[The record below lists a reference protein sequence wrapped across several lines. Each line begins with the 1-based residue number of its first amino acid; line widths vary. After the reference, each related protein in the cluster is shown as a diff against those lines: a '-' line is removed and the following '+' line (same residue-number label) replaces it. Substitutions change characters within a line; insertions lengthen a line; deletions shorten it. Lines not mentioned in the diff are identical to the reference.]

1 MYWRRR
7 IVIGVVITMVIL
19 AIGYGFRPAPIYVDV
34 AKVMR
39 APLKVTVEEE
49 GKTRVIDRFVISAPV
64 GSYARR
70 IELNVGDSVSKG
82 RPLLQL
88 EPLRSAVLD
97 PRSRAEA
104 KARVAATKDLLSA
117 AQEKA
122 RASAA
127 SAGLARTNLKRIIR
141 LRKNNHVTQDELDH
155 AQAEN
160 KRSSA
165 ELRSANFAVEVARH
179 ELEAAKTALQ
189 YSAAQTTSDTTEQ
202 IVISSPIDGSVL
214 KVHRESEGVVN
225 AGQALIEVGNAGTLE
240 VEVDVLSIDAVRIK
254 PGSRVLF
261 NRWGGNQALQGVVR
275 LVEPVGFTK
284 ISALGVEEQR
294 VSVIIDIV
302 SPAEL
307 WARLGDGYRVEAS
320 FILWEKQDVL
330 QIPAS
335 ALFHYEDGW
344 AVFIVQDDRAQH
356 RVVTVGQRNGLVAQI
371 IDGISIGE
379 MVVTHPD
386 NDISDGARL
395 RIR

>member
-19 AIGYGFRPAPIYVDV
+19 AIGYGFRSAPIYVDV

-122 RASAA
+122 RAAAA

-189 YSAAQTTSDTTEQ
+189 YSAAQTTSDATEQ